1 MHFLISATGTGPF
14 GNLEL
19 FQVFLPHHV
28 PGMSCMSGLLLSTA
42 TARDPQRASKKKKKG
57 ASEVQK
63 KSSNSFATT
72 NKQFLPNCNI
82 IKAWPR

>member
-42 TARDPQRASKKKKKG
+42 TAPQGLRSSKKKF
-57 ASEVQK
+57 EQLC
-63 KSSNSFATT
+63 N
-72 NKQFLPNCNI
+72 NKQTIFTEL
-82 IKAWPR
+82 